1 VVDRLGAVV
10 RVVVLGNG
18 DVVMATGLVVIVLA
32 ELLLGNG
39 AVVMTTGLVD
49 VVLIELLLG
58 NGDIVTATELL
69 LLGNGVVVMTTELI
83 DVVRR
88 ELLLGNDDVVM
99 DSRSIQVKAINSS
112 FHLPYRIDS
121 QAQKLLKMYF
131 NTYTCSTIT
140 NVVNGNGR
148 LIMVLM
154 LEWTV
159 GVIWR
164 KSVLIYAITVLS
176 SVDSVDSVNSSP
188 IMLSVN
194 ASPATKTDPVLMTR

>member
-1 VVDRLGAVV
+1 MVDRLGAVV

-58 NGDIVTATELL
+58 N
-69 LLGNGVVVMTTELI
+69 
-83 DVVRR
+83 
-88 ELLLGNDDVVM
+88 DDVVM
-99 DSRSIQVKAINSS
+99 DSRTIQVKAINSS